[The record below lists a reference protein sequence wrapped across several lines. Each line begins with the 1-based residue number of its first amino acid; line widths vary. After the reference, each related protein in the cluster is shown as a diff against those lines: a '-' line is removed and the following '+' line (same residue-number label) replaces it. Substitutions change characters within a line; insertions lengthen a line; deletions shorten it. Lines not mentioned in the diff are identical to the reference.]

1 MSQLGRI
8 GGPVLS
14 ENLLRDGNDL
24 AFETDLLYLSVEDL
38 ASPSKT
44 VGIGIKTDAPNRTL
58 TIDGTTNVP
67 NLLVTTQADV
77 ADLTFLTYKIKNLTG
92 NIIISPDQ
100 TVDPTVVT
108 NELQTSK
115 LALAD
120 SAISTLLEND
130 NIELTA
136 NGVGKV
142 NFYSTKLDITG
153 NLHAN
158 GSITMD
164 GNVIFGSDNAD
175 SVALASDVSS
185 DLIPD
190 LDNNYTLGDSTKRWK
205 SVYLENTST
214 DTLTTAELTVN
225 NIDMLLTQGN
235 TLYVSVNGQDTNVGN
250 HLHNTFK
257 TIKAALSSAVSGDN
271 IVIFPGVYAEVFP
284 LTVPQGVSITG
295 ASIRAVTIVPTAE
308 TNTNDCFLLNGETT
322 VSNLTIKD
330 FHYDS
335 NIDTG
340 YAFKFANNIIV
351 STRSPYI
358 QNVSVITTE
367 IPGSTTPT
375 DITVGPA
382 TTLTSNTSDSV
393 NLSKE
398 FYSQELVDSLVGQT
412 AVIDRYPA
420 APLYYTV
427 VSIETEPFNSA
438 LWRMTV
444 DTTFNTAGWL
454 KPISFYPDTEITQIV
469 TNDIWD
475 TTGNSVGEKW
485 VAWYKYNLPPFFAT
499 TVGPGWSINVAGTIY
514 IVDYIIEDPV
524 NTTMWRIYVTTSLV
538 AGTGIPIFSSPI
550 ISSAILAGAGALI
563 DGSVVNSASNEASM
577 LFHSVTMIVP
587 NAVAVY
593 ATNGARVE
601 WLNSF
606 TYFAEKGIYLT
617 QGTLGFASLGLRFGA
632 ELRSI
637 GSANVYGTYGAVAD
651 GADTLGYLVGHNF
664 GYIGS
669 GTNRDNDYGLVVQ
682 ANEVV
687 AINNGKLYYDS
698 MDHKG
703 DYRIGD
709 IFYVNQNTGEVSFN
723 AQAINFAENG
733 SIVLEGPGGQT
744 IINSENIVV
753 GLIRIYDNNV
763 DSTSGPVNLS
773 AQSGTTTLNTDVL
786 VIGSLDITGNVS
798 VNGNVILGDNLLDSV
813 TVFPKLTQTIEPDI
827 TDTYALGS
835 GGLTPKLWNNLFLK
849 LVNVDDVIQL
859 TANTISTLTTDTD
872 LELVADGVSQIRVT
886 TTDVAITNDLTV
898 SVDSLLGNTEFETDI
913 LHVGDFLLTGNTER
927 IGNTDITGHLT
938 QLGNFTSQFENIQ
951 IFENTISTTLLDSNL
966 ELQANGTGIL
976 KVLTSDVEI
985 TNDLSVLGTGYLNVV
1000 GVDGT
1005 ISADEFTTGNISI
1018 VDNYITTTAPNWD
1031 LELLANGAGE
1041 ILVPLKDVAI
1051 DTNLTVD
1058 GVLTVNG
1065 TSALQ
1070 FVEITG
1076 ITTLVGDINQ
1086 TGNSDITGNVSSN
1099 SITGYSYLQS
1109 SKIKIDANI
1118 ISAIDTDA
1126 NIEFVANGTGGVVL
1140 DSRLRITNN
1149 DISNVW
1155 TSASNNLQKSVV
1167 LSPNGTGNTVINSTS
1182 ALQIPTGN
1190 DTNKLLTNLGEIRLN
1205 STTLLFEGRV
1215 NGDNIPLKG
1224 IYDTDKNTYITAEL
1238 TRGSNDNILRFVT
1251 NDLVKATISSTKL
1264 SVDNIFVDNIRL
1276 FENTVNNRVLND
1288 DLVFSPNGTG
1298 YIIGNNVSFSPNT
1311 IKNNTNSA
1319 LTIAST
1325 GTGYVKFSGSG
1336 ALVIPTGP
1344 TDDRRLLPELGEVR
1358 HNTTL
1363 DYMEVYN
1370 GTTWIPAVGTLGAA
1384 PLGDVEDI
1392 MDFWALVLG

>member
-100 TVDPTVVT
+100 SVNPVVVT

-115 LALAD
+115 LTLVN
-120 SAISTLLEND
+120 SAISTLLSND

-136 NGVGKV
+136 NGTGKV

-153 NLHAN
+153 NLHSTGN
-158 GSITMD
+158 ITMD

-175 SVALASDVSS
+175 SVTVASDVSS
-185 DLIPD
+185 DLMPNI
-190 LDNNYTLGDSTKRWK
+190 DNTYTLGDSTKRWK
-205 SVYLENTST
+205 TVYLENTST
-214 DTLTTAELTVN
+214 DTLTSAGLTVN
-225 NIDMLLTQGN
+225 DIDMLLTQGN
-235 TLYVSVNGQDTNVGN
+235 TLYVSINGADTNVGN

-257 TIKAALSSAVSGDN
+257 TIKAALASAVSGDN
-271 IVIFPGVYAEVFP
+271 VVIFPGVYAEIFP
-284 LTVPQGVSITG
+284 LTVPKGVSVAG
-295 ASIRAVTIVPTAE
+295 SSLRAVTIVPTPA
-308 TNTNDCFLLNGETT
+308 TQTNDCFLLNGETT

-330 FHYDS
+330 FYAP
-335 NIDTG
+335 G
-340 YAFKFANNIIV
+340 YGFRFAPNCIV
-351 STRSPYI
+351 TSRSPYV
-358 QNVSVITTE
+358 QNVSIITQE
-367 IPGSTTPT
+367 IPGTLSPIQITP
-375 DITVGPA
+375 GPA
-382 TTLTSNTSDSV
+382 PTGVSLTSNSV
-393 NLSKE
+393 TLSKN
-398 FYSQELVDSLVGQT
+398 FYSQVLVDSLVGQT
-412 AVIDRYPA
+412 AVIDRYPNP
-420 APLYYTV
+420 PLYYTV
-427 VSIETEPFNSA
+427 VSIETEPLSPTE
-438 LWRMTV
+438 WRMTV
-444 DTTFNTAGWL
+444 DTTFNPAGQL
-454 KPISFYPDTEITQIV
+454 RPVSFYPDVETTQIIA
-469 TNDIWD
+469 NDIWD

-485 VAWYKYNLPPFFAT
+485 VAYYKTGLPPWFAT
-499 TVGPGWSINVAGTIY
+499 VVGTDWTIDVAGTLY
-514 IVDYIIEDPV
+514 IVDYVIEDPV
-524 NTTMWRIYVTTSLV
+524 NPTMWRIYVTTSLV
-538 AGTGIPIFSSPI
+538 AGVGIPIFSSPTGTAT
-550 ISSAILAGAGALI
+550 ISAGNGALI
-563 DGSVVNSASNEASM
+563 DGSEVGTTSNEASM

-587 NAVAVY
+587 LALAVH

-617 QGTLGFASLGLRFGA
+617 QGTLGFASQGVRFGA

-637 GSANVYGTYGAVAD
+637 GSANVYGNYGAVAD

-664 GYIGS
+664 GYIGT
-669 GTNRDNDYGLVVQ
+669 GTNRDNDYGLVIQ

-687 AINNGKLYYDS
+687 AINDGRLYYDS

-709 IFYVNQNTGEVSFN
+709 IFYVNQATGKVAFN

-733 SIVLEGPGGQT
+733 SIILEGPGGQT
-744 IINSENIVV
+744 IINSSNVIV
-753 GLIRIYDNNV
+753 GQIRIYDNNI
-763 DSTSGPVNLS
+763 DSTSGPINLL
-773 AQSGTTTLNTDVL
+773 AQSGITTLNTNVFVNGL
-786 VIGSLDITGNVS
+786 LDITGDVNVD
-798 VNGNVILGDNLLDSV
+798 GNVILGDSPLDNV

-827 TDTYALGS
+827 TSTYSLGS
-835 GGLTPKLWNNLFLK
+835 GGVTPKLWRNLRLK
-849 LVNVDDVIQL
+849 LVNVDNVTQL
-859 TANTISTLTTDTD
+859 TSNTLSTLTTNTD
-872 LELVADGVSQIRVT
+872 LEFVADGLKQVRIT
-886 TTDVAITNDLTV
+886 TTDVSITNDLTV
-898 SVDSLLGNTEFETDI
+898 NVDSLFGNTKFETDV
-913 LHVGDFLLTGNTER
+913 LHVGDYLLTGNADRT
-927 IGNTDITGHLT
+927 GNTNITGNLT
-938 QLGNFTSQFENIQ
+938 QLGNFTNQFENIQ
-951 IFENTISTTLLDSNL
+951 IFGNTISTTLLDSNL
-966 ELQANGTGIL
+966 EFQTSGIGIL
-976 KVLTSDVEI
+976 KVLTSDVEV
-985 TNDLSVLGTGYLNVV
+985 TNDLSVLGTGFLNVV
-1000 GVDGT
+1000 DVDGT
-1005 ISADEFTTGNISI
+1005 ITADEFTTGNISI

-1031 LELLANGAGE
+1031 LELLANGTGQ
-1041 ILVPLKDVAI
+1041 ILIPLKDVNV

-1058 GVLTVNG
+1058 GILTVNG
-1065 TSALQ
+1065 TSSLK
-1070 FVEITG
+1070 FVEVTG

-1086 TGNSDITGNVSSN
+1086 TGNSDITGDVISSN
-1099 SITGYSYLQS
+1099 ITGYSYLQS

-1126 NIEFVANGTGGVVL
+1126 NIEFAANGTGGVVL
-1140 DSRLRITNN
+1140 DSRLRITDNN
-1149 DISNVW
+1149 ISNVW
-1155 TSASNNLQKSVV
+1155 IGATDNLQKSIL
-1167 LSPNGTGNTVINSTS
+1167 LSPNGTGSTVVNVTS
-1182 ALQIPTGN
+1182 ALRIPTGN
-1190 DTNKLLTNLGEIRLN
+1190 NTNKTLTNLGEIRLN

-1215 NGDNIPLKG
+1215 NGDNVPLKG

-1238 TRGSNDNILRFVT
+1238 TRGLNDNILRFVT

-1264 SVDNIFVDNIRL
+1264 SVDNVFVDNIRL
-1276 FENTVNNRVLND
+1276 FENTINNRVLND

-1298 YIIGNNVSFSPNT
+1298 YIVGNNVSFSPNT

-1325 GTGYVKFSGSG
+1325 GTGYIKFSGVG
-1336 ALVIPTGP
+1336 AVVIPTGP
-1344 TDDRRLLPELGEVR
+1344 TDDRRLLPELGEIR